1 MKNLHEVIADTQ
13 TTITEI
19 TSEGKK
25 LWKVITSTGEE
36 LIGELGYKVFNPDW
50 RCRRMQYTVGEKFEE
65 DVRPSLCDRGLH
77 YCPQAADCFNYYD
90 FNPDNKVALVLAYGV
105 IDKGDDKHCTDKI
118 FIVREI
124 PWSELLEIA
133 NEGKRNT
140 GLRNAGAFN
149 TGDRNTGNSNT
160 GNRNTG
166 NRNTGNSNAGNSNTG
181 DSNTGH
187 RNTGDSNFGNRCT
200 GDFNIADDST
210 GVFCTEKQTIKIF
223 DVDSGMTLNQWHSTE
238 AARLLDKIPSAIST
252 EWMYSWEMSDE
263 EKKAHPDYENMNG
276 YLKVT
281 RNEGRF
287 IDWWKHLS
295 EYEKQIIKEIPGF
308 DAAKFKLIT
317 GIDVYDPNN
326 HIDPYHH
333 RTRFRIGDKV
343 TIRED
348 LNMSDDV
355 PFGLNSEMVTYAGK
369 TATITD
375 MEDECESDKWVRY
388 RIDLDGDHWSWSS
401 MMFEGCGF
409 CK

>member
-1 MKNLHEVIADTQ
+1 M
-13 TTITEI
+13 
-19 TSEGKK
+19 
-25 LWKVITSTGEE
+25 
-36 LIGELGYKVFNPDW
+36 
-50 RCRRMQYTVGEKFEE
+50 
-65 DVRPSLCDRGLH
+65 
-77 YCPQAADCFNYYD
+77 
-90 FNPDNKVALVLAYGV
+90 
-105 IDKGDDKHCTDKI
+105 
-118 FIVREI
+118 
-124 PWSELLEIA
+124 
-133 NEGKRNT
+133 
-140 GLRNAGAFN
+140 
-149 TGDRNTGNSNT
+149 
-160 GNRNTG
+160 
-166 NRNTGNSNAGNSNTG
+166 
-181 DSNTGH
+181 
-187 RNTGDSNFGNRCT
+187 
-200 GDFNIADDST
+200 
-210 GVFCTEKQTIKIF
+210 FCTEKQTIKIF

-238 AARLLDKIPSAIST
+238 AARLLNKIPEAIST

-263 EKKAHPDYENMNG
+263 EKKAYPDYENMNG

-317 GIDVYDPNN
+317 GIDVDDPNN
-326 HIDPYHH
+326 HIAPYHR

-355 PFGLNSEMVTYAGK
+355 PFGLNHEMVTYAGK

-375 MEDECESDKWVRY
+375 MEDECESDKLVRY
-388 RIDLDGDHWSWSS
+388 RIDLDGGHWSWSS